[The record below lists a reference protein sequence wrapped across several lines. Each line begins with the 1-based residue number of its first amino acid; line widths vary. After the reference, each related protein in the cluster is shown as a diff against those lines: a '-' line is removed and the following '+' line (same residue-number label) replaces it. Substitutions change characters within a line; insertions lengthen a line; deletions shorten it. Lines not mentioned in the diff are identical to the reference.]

1 MKDKITAFVKKNNLI
16 KYNDTVLIAFSGG
29 ADSVFLAHYLLSI
42 KDEYNL
48 VLKIAHVEHGI
59 RGEESIRDCEFS
71 AEFARNNNIEFF
83 ELHIDAVNDAE
94 KAGIGVEE
102 YSRLKRYEFFSTIKC
117 DKIATAHNLS
127 DNIETMLF
135 RIARG
140 TSLHGLCSI
149 PVRRDNI
156 IRPLL
161 CVSGDEIRE
170 YLYNNKTGFCN
181 DSTNFDVA
189 YSRNRIRNIIIPELK
204 KINSGFIANASRL
217 LNGIN
222 ETEAVLSELTDEKYS
237 LVIKDNKLIINS
249 LDNQNNLFKK
259 RLIVKY
265 FKANNLFIDELHLN
279 NILKLLNKPG
289 KEQVKENIYAVSDG
303 EFLRIAEFNTIDFD
317 KLIVNN
323 QIMPV
328 NIFLNNCELLNK
340 QFAFYCDC
348 DKINGNVRVR
358 KRLEGDRISP
368 ENRNCTKTLKKL
380 FNEYHIPVEN
390 RNNIPILYDADGI
403 IGIYGYCKDKRV
415 SVDDSTKK
423 VLVINIRLNMEDK
436 N

>member
-83 ELHIDAVNDAE
+83 EFHIDAVNDAE

-170 YLYNNKTGFCN
+170 YLYNNKTEFCN

-217 LNGIN
+217 LNGVN

-237 LVIKDNKLIINS
+237 LVIEDNKLIIDS